1 MLKRTAPAAVLGG
14 VLLAVA
20 GPLAPTASAASGG
33 VCDTSGMV
41 VTVCAEDRAVRP
53 GGGGKGKPAKEV
65 KCRYVKLSPQ
75 PEDSMSYQV
84 ATGGRARDSP
94 GALYTVDCPESSRVS
109 VVWRADSDDDAVVAI
124 APEVL
129 ARQALDSMTLRPPDI
144 ASPRSEGTYLIG
156 MPMWLWVDQSDS
168 TMGPVSASASAGS
181 VTVTATA
188 KVKRLLWDM
197 GDGTTVTCTGL
208 GTRYTADQGTAA
220 SPDCGHRYD
229 KPGRHPVEVTAE
241 WEVDWEVDG
250 GGESGTLAETRT
262 GEVTAVLHL
271 AQAPNTRWPRGR
283 VLPAARFCDGPAQ

>member
-1 MLKRTAPAAVLGG
+1 MLRRAGGAVLGC

-20 GPLAPTASAASGG
+20 GPLVPTASAAGGG
-33 VCDTSGMV
+33 VCDSSGLL
-41 VTVCAEDRAVRP
+41 VTVCAGDRAERP
-53 GGGGKGKPAKEV
+53 GGDGKPASGKPSGGKGKPAKKV
-65 KCRYVKLSPQ
+65 KCHYVKLVPQ
-75 PEDSMSYQV
+75 PSKDSMTYQV
-84 ATGGRARDSP
+84 ATGGETPKGP

-109 VVWRADSDDDAVVAI
+109 VVWRADGDDDAVVAI
-124 APEVL
+124 DPEVL

-197 GDGTTVTCTGL
+197 GDGTTVTCTGP

-262 GEVTAVLHL
+262 SQVTAVLHQ
-271 AQAPNTRWPRGR
+271 AQAPNTR
-283 VLPAARFCDGPAQ
+283 